1 MIKLKAKQYVYPAQF
16 VHEDNGTLSV
26 YFPDLEG
33 CHTYDDTIEGAALM
47 AKDALEGYIEV
58 ILEMGKELPKP
69 SNIKDITAENGFI
82 MMVVADVVNMPQ
94 ENKPVKK
101 TLSIPK
107 WLDREA
113 TNAHLNFSGILKDA
127 LIEHLKMG

>member
-1 MIKLKAKQYVYPAQF
+1 MKSKQYVYPAQF
-16 VHEDNGTLSV
+16 INEDNGMISV
-26 YFPDLEG
+26 YFPDLDG
-33 CHTYDDTIEGAALM
+33 CHTYDDTIEGASIM

-58 ILEMGKELPKP
+58 ILEMGKDLPVP
-69 SNIKDITAENGFI
+69 SNIKEISVDDGFV
-82 MMVVADVVNMPQ
+82 MMVVADVMNMPE

-113 TNAHLNFSGILKDA
+113 TNARLNFSGILKDA
-127 LIEHLKMG
+127 LIEHLKIG

>member
-1 MIKLKAKQYVYPAQF
+1 MSSKKYVYPAHF
-16 VHEDNGTLSV
+16 ITEENESISV

-33 CHTYDDTIEGAALM
+33 CQTYDDTMEGAAIM
-47 AKDALEGYIEV
+47 AKEALEGYIEV
-58 ILEMGKELPKP
+58 LLELGTEIPKP
-69 SNIKDITAENGFI
+69 SKINEIIPDKGSI
-82 MMVVADVVNMPQ
+82 MIVVADVKNMKK

-113 TNAHLNFSGILKDA
+113 SNAHINFSGVLKEA
-127 LIEHLKMG
+127 LIERLDLQ

>member
-1 MIKLKAKQYVYPAQF
+1 MNTKMYVYPAHF
-16 VHEDNGTLSV
+16 VPEDNGTVSV

-33 CHTYDDTIEGAALM
+33 CQTYDDTMEGAALM
-47 AKDALEGYIEV
+47 AKEALEGYIEV
-58 ILEMGKELPKP
+58 LLELGKDVPKP
-69 SNIKDITAENGFI
+69 SDITDNEIHNGFK
-82 MMVVADVVNMPQ
+82 MMVVADIKNMKK

-113 TNAHLNFSGILKDA
+113 TSAHINFSGVLKEA
-127 LIEHLKMG
+127 LIERLNL

>member
-1 MIKLKAKQYVYPAQF
+1 MKSKQYVYPAQF
-16 VHEDNGTLSV
+16 VNEDNGTISV
-26 YFPDLEG
+26 YFPDLDG
-33 CHTYDDTIEGAALM
+33 CHTYDDNIEGASLM

-58 ILEMGKELPKP
+58 TLEMGKELPKP
-69 SNIKDITAENGFI
+69 SNIKEITVDDGFV
-82 MMVVADVVNMPQ
+82 MMVVADVLNMPE

-113 TNAHLNFSGILKDA
+113 TNAHLNFSGVLRDA
-127 LIEHLKMG
+127 LIDQLKLG